1 MKNTVF
7 TKLLAAGV
15 ASLFGCVLLTACSGV
30 EFAVSVPCDHKAVLL
45 ERVEAT
51 STANGKTAG
60 SMCELCGQILD
71 APELIPAP
79 GHNFKEVSCTEPL
92 TCILCGAT
100 EGLAVGHAFEE
111 ATCKKPMTCRKCG
124 ATEGEVLAHDYKDG
138 VCAVCGERK
147 ESEGLSFT
155 LSEDGESYT
164 VTGMGSCKDSIL
176 VIPDTHDGKPVTRIG
191 ASAFAGANITE
202 AFLMKGVLALET
214 RSFEECHQLERV
226 TLPEGL
232 ESIGACV
239 FYNCTA
245 LRSVNIPQGVKSIG
259 GWVLNGCAALERV
272 EIPDSVESFGKSVFS
287 GCVAMTSVKLSA
299 QTTVLGDYMFMNC
312 ASLKEISL
320 SGAVTELGPY
330 AFYGCAGLE
339 TVRYEKTKA
348 DWQSVTKGKSWNT
361 ASGAFVVVCS
371 DGEINK

>member
-1 MKNTVF
+1 MKNTLF

-51 STANGKTAG
+51 CTANGKTAG

-92 TCILCGAT
+92 TCALCGAT
-100 EGLAVGHAFEE
+100 EGQAVGHAFEE

-147 ESEGLSFT
+147 ESEGLSYSFNAG
-155 LSEDGESYT
+155 GESYA
-164 VTGMGSCKDSIL
+164 VTGLGSCKDSIL
-176 VIPDTHDGKPVTRIG
+176 VIPETYEGKPVTVITSL
-191 ASAFAGANITE
+191 AATDITE
-202 AFLMKGVLALET
+202 VYLPKSILRIET
-214 RSFEECHQLERV
+214 RAFEQCGKLTRV
-226 TLPEGL
+226 SIHEGL
-232 ESIGACV
+232 TYVGSFAFEG
-239 FYNCTA
+239 CTA
-245 LRSVNIPQGVKSIG
+245 LEEIRLPDTTQAVG
-259 GWVLNGCAALERV
+259 GFAFNGCTSLKTAYL
-272 EIPDSVESFGKSVFS
+272 PDGV
-287 GCVAMTSVKLSA
+287 
-299 QTTVLGDYMFMNC
+299 TVLGMSVFADC
-312 ASLKEISL
+312 SSLVTVQLPTDVPSL
-320 SGAVTELGPY
+320 DKYTLYHCKS
-330 AFYGCAGLE
+330 LE
-339 TVRYEKTKA
+339 TVKFNGTKA
-348 DWQSVTKGKSWNT
+348 EWNALPKESSWDL
-361 ASGAFVVVCS
+361 SSSAFVVVCS